1 MGKKY
6 SQEEIFEKLKTILVD
21 DFEIAPEKLTL
32 DANLFEDLELDSIDA
47 VDLAVKL
54 QEFTEKKISPE
65 NFKQIRT
72 VNDVV
77 LAIEELLQCYAAKI
91 FNYNH
96 EKGLNCHTEDNSPKN
111 TYTNHKF
118 MLKYN
123 YGRYI

>member
-6 SQEEIFEKLKTILVD
+6 SREEIFEKLKTILVD

-77 LAIEELLQCYAAKI
+77 VAIEELIQ
-91 FNYNH
+91 
-96 EKGLNCHTEDNSPKN
+96 
-111 TYTNHKF
+111 
-118 MLKYN
+118 
-123 YGRYI
+123 

>member
-1 MGKKY
+1 MSKKY

-77 LAIEELLQCYAAKI
+77 LAIEELL
-91 FNYNH
+91 
-96 EKGLNCHTEDNSPKN
+96 
-111 TYTNHKF
+111 
-118 MLKYN
+118 
-123 YGRYI
+123 

>member
-6 SQEEIFEKLKTILVD
+6 SQEEIFEKLKTILTD

-77 LAIEELLQCYAAKI
+77 LAIEELL
-91 FNYNH
+91 
-96 EKGLNCHTEDNSPKN
+96 
-111 TYTNHKF
+111 
-118 MLKYN
+118 
-123 YGRYI
+123 

>member
-6 SQEEIFEKLKTILVD
+6 SREEIFEKLKTILVD
-21 DFEIAPEKLTL
+21 DFEIAPEKLAL

-77 LAIEELLQCYAAKI
+77 VAIEELIQ
-91 FNYNH
+91 
-96 EKGLNCHTEDNSPKN
+96 
-111 TYTNHKF
+111 
-118 MLKYN
+118 
-123 YGRYI
+123 

>member
-77 LAIEELLQCYAAKI
+77 LAIYALFWVLIGGKS
-91 FNYNH
+91 H
-96 EKGLNCHTEDNSPKN
+96 EN
-111 TYTNHKF
+111 T
-118 MLKYN
+118 
-123 YGRYI
+123 

>member
-6 SQEEIFEKLKTILVD
+6 SKEEIFEKLKTILVD

-32 DANLFEDLELDSIDA
+32 EANLFEDLELDSIDA

-77 LAIEELLQCYAAKI
+77 LAIEELL
-91 FNYNH
+91 
-96 EKGLNCHTEDNSPKN
+96 
-111 TYTNHKF
+111 
-118 MLKYN
+118 
-123 YGRYI
+123 

>member
-77 LAIEELLQCYAAKI
+77 LAIEKLL
-91 FNYNH
+91 
-96 EKGLNCHTEDNSPKN
+96 
-111 TYTNHKF
+111 
-118 MLKYN
+118 
-123 YGRYI
+123 

>member
-6 SQEEIFEKLKTILVD
+6 SREEIFEKLKTILAD

-77 LAIEELLQCYAAKI
+77 VAIKELIQ
-91 FNYNH
+91 
-96 EKGLNCHTEDNSPKN
+96 
-111 TYTNHKF
+111 
-118 MLKYN
+118 
-123 YGRYI
+123 

>member
-1 MGKKY
+1 MQMSKKY
-6 SQEEIFEKLKTILVD
+6 SQEEIFEKLKTILTD

-32 DANLFEDLELDSIDA
+32 DANLFEDFELDSIEA

-77 LAIEELLQCYAAKI
+77 LAIEELL
-91 FNYNH
+91 
-96 EKGLNCHTEDNSPKN
+96 
-111 TYTNHKF
+111 
-118 MLKYN
+118 
-123 YGRYI
+123 

>member
-6 SQEEIFEKLKTILVD
+6 SQEEIYEKLKTILVD
-21 DFEIAPEKLTL
+21 DFEIAPEKLAL

-72 VNDVV
+72 LNDVV
-77 LAIEELLQCYAAKI
+77 LAIEELL
-91 FNYNH
+91 
-96 EKGLNCHTEDNSPKN
+96 
-111 TYTNHKF
+111 
-118 MLKYN
+118 
-123 YGRYI
+123 

>member
-54 QEFTEKKISPE
+54 QEFTEKKKRG
-65 NFKQIRT
+65 FK
-72 VNDVV
+72 
-77 LAIEELLQCYAAKI
+77 LLS
-91 FNYNH
+91 FEH
-96 EKGLNCHTEDNSPKN
+96 
-111 TYTNHKF
+111 
-118 MLKYN
+118 
-123 YGRYI
+123 

>member
-6 SQEEIFEKLKTILVD
+6 SREEIFEKLKTILVD

-77 LAIEELLQCYAAKI
+77 SAIEELIQ
-91 FNYNH
+91 
-96 EKGLNCHTEDNSPKN
+96 
-111 TYTNHKF
+111 
-118 MLKYN
+118 
-123 YGRYI
+123 

>member
-6 SQEEIFEKLKTILVD
+6 SQEEIYEKLKTILVD
-21 DFEIAPEKLTL
+21 DFEIAHEKLTL

-77 LAIEELLQCYAAKI
+77 LAIEELL
-91 FNYNH
+91 
-96 EKGLNCHTEDNSPKN
+96 
-111 TYTNHKF
+111 
-118 MLKYN
+118 
-123 YGRYI
+123 

>member
-1 MGKKY
+1 MSKKY
-6 SQEEIFEKLKTILVD
+6 SQEEIFEKLKTISTD

-77 LAIEELLQCYAAKI
+77 LAIEELL
-91 FNYNH
+91 
-96 EKGLNCHTEDNSPKN
+96 
-111 TYTNHKF
+111 
-118 MLKYN
+118 
-123 YGRYI
+123 

>member
-6 SQEEIFEKLKTILVD
+6 SQEEIYEKLKTILVD

-77 LAIEELLQCYAAKI
+77 LAIEELL
-91 FNYNH
+91 
-96 EKGLNCHTEDNSPKN
+96 
-111 TYTNHKF
+111 
-118 MLKYN
+118 
-123 YGRYI
+123 